1 MKRLYWIILTIL
13 LFIPSILY
21 GQELK
26 IKSFYLAET
35 DLTANTPG
43 TMEYDQNGN
52 LCALIKV
59 ETVLDG
65 FTFDVGTM
73 GITEA
78 KKQTAEYWVYV
89 PFGIKKITVQH
100 PKFGTVREYPIPCYI
115 DKGRT
120 YIMTFEAT
128 GRNIVYDSSKK
139 QEMYLHLYPP
149 TAKVEINGISLPVT
163 DGICKQEFSFG
174 MYDAIISAPDYHTDI
189 RPIEVNDPDNPQHYY
204 INLKQAYGWLN
215 IKSEG
220 DETLTLDEK
229 PYDYVPGENLKLN
242 SRHYQL
248 QMTKPLHK
256 PYTIDIEIKDSTVTE
271 IVPQFEVNY
280 KELEVRVR
288 NNAEIYIDSVKVGN
302 GSWKGK
308 LEYGEHLFTCK
319 LESHRDSEMT
329 MEIHSETLGPI
340 VLNTPEPIYGILDV
354 SGSPTGAEVYVDDK
368 LAGHVPCAVEVLIGT
383 RNIRIE
389 KTSFVPQ
396 STAVIINEG
405 ETSPLI
411 IQLTD
416 VLPVTFKSNPKADL
430 FIDGQKVGRTS
441 YSTKLPS
448 GEHHIKL
455 SEKGYYDFEKTIQ
468 LTEAYKEYD
477 YKLKKR
483 YYYPSSFYFS
493 GEYQTLN
500 FNGVKGSM
508 GFCIKNINFEAN
520 YVHSLTESE
529 TIYWNIP
536 GKMSTPY
543 GYTYKPTYAGA
554 KLGFSFTM
562 GPKIRVIP
570 QVGAGVMMLEGT
582 VSQKGTYDPKA
593 EKACCIPFNASMRFD
608 IAIASVMAITIRP
621 DYYMPIYQCDLY
633 SRLSNAS
640 STIAAYASGLSAS
653 AGLCFFF

>member
-13 LFIPSILY
+13 LFIPSILH

-139 QEMYLHLYPP
+139 QEMYLHLSPA

-163 DGICKQEFSFG
+163 DGVCKQEFSFG

-215 IKSEG
+215 IKAEG

-229 PYDYVPGENLKLN
+229 PYDFVSGENLKLT

-288 NNAEIYIDSVKVGN
+288 NNAEIYIDSVKVGY
-302 GSWKGK
+302 GSWYGK

-368 LAGHVPCAVEVLIGT
+368 LVGHIPCSVEVLIGT

-389 KTSFVPQ
+389 KTGFVPQ
-396 STAVIINEG
+396 SKAIIINEG
-405 ETSPLI
+405 EVSPLI
-411 IQLTD
+411 VQLTD
-416 VLPVTFKSNPKADL
+416 VLPVTFKSNPKADIY
-430 FIDGQKVGRTS
+430 IDGKKAGRTL
-441 YSTKLPS
+441 YSTKLPA
-448 GEHHIKL
+448 GEHHIN
-455 SEKGYYDFEKTIQ
+455 
-468 LTEAYKEYD
+468 
-477 YKLKKR
+477 
-483 YYYPSSFYFS
+483 YPNRVTM
-493 GEYQTLN
+493 TL
-500 FNGVKGSM
+500 
-508 GFCIKNINFEAN
+508 
-520 YVHSLTESE
+520 
-529 TIYWNIP
+529 
-536 GKMSTPY
+536 
-543 GYTYKPTYAGA
+543 
-554 KLGFSFTM
+554 
-562 GPKIRVIP
+562 R
-570 QVGAGVMMLEGT
+570 
-582 VSQKGTYDPKA
+582 
-593 EKACCIPFNASMRFD
+593 R
-608 IAIASVMAITIRP
+608 
-621 DYYMPIYQCDLY
+621 LY
-633 SRLSNAS
+633 S
-640 STIAAYASGLSAS
+640 
-653 AGLCFFF
+653 